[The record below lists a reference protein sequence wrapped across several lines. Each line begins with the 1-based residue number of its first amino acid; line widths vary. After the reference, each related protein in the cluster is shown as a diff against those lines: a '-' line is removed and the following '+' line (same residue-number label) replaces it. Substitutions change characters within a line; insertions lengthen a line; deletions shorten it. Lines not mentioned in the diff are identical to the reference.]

1 MGLDTKMLVS
11 DYDQT
16 FYISDE
22 DIEKNKTEVNKFM
35 DEGNIFVIA
44 TGRSYEDFKRK
55 EEQYAIKYSYVI
67 LNHGATV
74 LDNKGNI
81 VYNFPIENSIIDEIK
96 KDVKL
101 EKTIKH
107 FCCSTLESRVDFDHT
122 DLTKIAVT
130 YKTEEEAMRIIQTLN
145 DKYSKYIKAY
155 FIRINS
161 IEIISKETNK
171 SKATSLLMDRLGI
184 DKKNI
189 YTIGDGHSDI
199 EMIKDYNGYCMKDS
213 IEELK
218 KIAKDEFDSVS
229 TLIKQVTGK
238 KDE

>member
-1 MGLDTKMLVS
+1 MNTDIKMLVS

-16 FYISDE
+16 FYISDK
-22 DIEKNKTEVNKFM
+22 DIEKNKKEVKKFM

-44 TGRSYEDFKRK
+44 TGRSYQDFKRK
-55 EEQYAIKYSYVI
+55 EEQYNIKYNYVI

-81 VYNFPIENSIIDEIK
+81 IYNFPIENSIIDEIK
-96 KDVKL
+96 KEVKL
-101 EKTIKH
+101 EKTIQH

-130 YKTEEEAMRIIQTLN
+130 YKTEEEAMRISKILN
-145 DKYSKYIKAY
+145 DKYSRYIKAY

-161 IEIISKETNK
+161 IEIISRQTNK
-171 SKATSLLMDRLGI
+171 SYAISLLMDKLGI

-199 EMIKDYNGYCMKDS
+199 EMIKDYNGYCMEDS

-229 TLIKQVTGK
+229 TLIKQVTEK